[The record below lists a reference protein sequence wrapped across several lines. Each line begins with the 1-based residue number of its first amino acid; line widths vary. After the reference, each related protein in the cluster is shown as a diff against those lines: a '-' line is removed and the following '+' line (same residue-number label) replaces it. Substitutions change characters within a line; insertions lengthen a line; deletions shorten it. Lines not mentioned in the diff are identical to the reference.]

1 MGDNQ
6 PNSKHNEACF
16 EIRIQLCLLDNIRLI
31 SEISNMSFV
40 I

>member
-6 PNSKHNEACF
+6 PNSKHNQSCF
-16 EIRIQLCLLDNIRLI
+16 EIRTELYLLDNIRLI